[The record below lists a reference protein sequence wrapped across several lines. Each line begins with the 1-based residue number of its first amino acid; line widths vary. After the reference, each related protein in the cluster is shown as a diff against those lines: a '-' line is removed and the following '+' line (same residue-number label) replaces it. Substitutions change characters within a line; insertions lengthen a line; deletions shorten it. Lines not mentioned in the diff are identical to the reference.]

1 MSKVLRIILYIFLGF
16 WALMVLYPLFWTF
29 VSSLKSNQQF
39 ILGKPWD
46 FPKLPLMWD
55 NFANVWNN
63 YNIGHFLIN
72 SVIVTVCSTALAL
85 ILSASTSYVIA
96 RFSFK
101 LRGFLFFMYVSALM
115 IPLIMG
121 LVPLFFLLSSLGLS
135 NTLFGLI
142 LVYAAYQL
150 PFGIFVMVGFFKTL
164 PREIEEAASIDGSS
178 LYGTFFKIMLPLSKP
193 GLMSVTIMN
202 FLTIWNEYIYGVV
215 LVSRPETY
223 TLPVGIA
230 VMQVEMQYKTEYGP
244 LFAAL
249 VISMIPVFIV
259 YVLFQRQISGG
270 ITAGAVK

>member
-1 MSKVLRIILYIFLGF
+1 MNKILRGILYIFLAF
-16 WALMVLYPLFWTF
+16 WALMVLYPLFWTLMG
-29 VSSLKSNQQF
+29 SLKNNQQF
-39 ILGKPWD
+39 VLGKPWD
-46 FPKLPLMWD
+46 LPNIPLVWE

-63 YNIGHFLIN
+63 YNISNFLIN
-72 SVIVTVCSTALAL
+72 SVIVTVCSTLLAL

-96 RFSFK
+96 RFAFK
-101 LRGFLFFMYVSALM
+101 LRGFLFLMYVSALM

-121 LVPLFFLLSSLGLS
+121 LVPLFFLLSSLNLN

-150 PFGIFVMVGFFKTL
+150 PFGIFVLVGFFKTL

-193 GLMSVTIMN
+193 GLMSVAIMN

-215 LVSRPETY
+215 LVSRPEKY

-230 VMQVEMQYKTEYGP
+230 VMQVEMQYRTEYGP

-259 YVLFQRQISGG
+259 YVLFQRQIAGG